1 MGLSL
6 VPLKVT
12 RVTELAAADRADKR
26 LGMSELMEV
35 KRVFGIELLPT
46 TLKRADIRLD
56 SLVLCHLVFLQRR
69 VNTLDVPD
77 QIRICKGS
85 RALRASIPMIS
96 AMANHVLSEKPGLR
110 EGLSTNGTYVLLHF
124 CVN

>member
-26 LGMSELMEV
+26 LGMSELMKV

-56 SLVLCHLVFLQRR
+56 AFVLCHLVFLQLR
-69 VNTLDVPD
+69 VSKLDFPY
-77 QIRICKGS
+77 QIRICKGA
-85 RALRASIPMIS
+85 RALRTSIPMIS

-124 CVN
+124 GVN

>member
-56 SLVLCHLVFLQRR
+56 SLVLCHLVFLQLR
-69 VNTLDVPD
+69 VNNIDFPY
-77 QIRICKGS
+77 QIRICK
-85 RALRASIPMIS
+85 
-96 AMANHVLSEKPGLR
+96 
-110 EGLSTNGTYVLLHF
+110 
-124 CVN
+124 